1 MGANDNRIGK
11 GLMGQEYIKLA
22 VADLS
27 CSMCLWLEH
36 GHATTGSI
44 DGIEA
49 YATEIL
55 LHRRSFH
62 IGSADQP
69 N

>member
-11 GLMGQEYIKLA
+11 GLMGQKYIPLA
-22 VADLS
+22 VASLE
-27 CSMCLWLEH
+27 CPMCRWLEH
-36 GHATTGSI
+36 GLAATESTE
-44 DGIEA
+44 GIEA